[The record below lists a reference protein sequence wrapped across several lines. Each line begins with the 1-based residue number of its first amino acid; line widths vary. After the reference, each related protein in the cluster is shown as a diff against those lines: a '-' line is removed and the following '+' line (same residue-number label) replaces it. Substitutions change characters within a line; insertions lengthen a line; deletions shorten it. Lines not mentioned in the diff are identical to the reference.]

1 MHELAK
7 RLVDRFRVVAVVP
20 SAVGAA
26 RRETLDGVEVI
37 RFRYAPRALE
47 TLVNDGGILA
57 NLRRARWKCLLLPSF
72 VISQWVTAA
81 LVARRRQVQ
90 AVHAHW
96 LLPQGVIA
104 RLLQF
109 VVRPA
114 VPYLVTSHG
123 ADLFALRG
131 RFFGWI
137 KRRVVERAAD
147 ITVVSTAMRD
157 ELGRMGVAEGRVHI
171 HPMGVDLRNRF
182 TPGSPSIRSR
192 DEILFV
198 GRLVEKKGLT
208 HLIDAMPAIMS
219 ANPRAFLSIVGF
231 GPEEAACREQ
241 VARLG
246 LQDSVRFVGAV
257 AQAELPMMYR
267 RAAVFVAPFVQTA
280 DGDQEGLGLVLVE
293 AAGCGC
299 PVVVSD
305 LPAVKDVF
313 IAHPPAAFV
322 RPGSPSDL
330 AHAISQVLTS
340 PPDTA
345 SLRASLLDRFD
356 WGVVADGYT
365 RRIAGMFS
373 AVSAGP

>member
-1 MHELAK
+1 MHELAQ

-37 RFRYAPRALE
+37 RFRYAPRSME

-57 NLRRARWKCLLLPSF
+57 NLRRARWKYLLLPAF

-81 LVARRRQVQ
+81 LVARQRQVH

-114 VPYLVTSHG
+114 APYLVTSHG

-131 RFFGWI
+131 RAFAWI
-137 KRRVVERAAD
+137 KRRVVERAAE
-147 ITVVSTAMRD
+147 ITVVSGAMRD
-157 ELGRMGVAEGRVHI
+157 ELGRLGVASGRVHI

-182 TPGSPSIRSR
+182 TPGNPLARSR

-198 GRLVEKKGLT
+198 GRLVGKKGLT
-208 HLIDAMPAIMS
+208 YLIDAMPAILS
-219 ANPRAFLSIVGF
+219 VHPGAFLSIVGF

-246 LQDSVRFVGAV
+246 LQESVRFVGAV
-257 AQAELPMMYR
+257 AQAELPMFYR
-267 RAAVFVAPFVQTA
+267 RAAVFVAPFVQTP

-313 IAHPPAAFV
+313 SVHPPAAFV
-322 RPGSPSDL
+322 RTGSPADL
-330 AHAISQVLTS
+330 ADAICQVLAS

-345 SLRASLLDRFD
+345 ELRASLLDRFD
-356 WGVVADGYT
+356 WGVVADGYV
-365 RRIAGMFS
+365 RRITGMLPAGGS
-373 AVSAGP
+373 